1 MSNELG
7 ALDLGSVDLGDAV
20 PKESGL
26 NILTDQDGPQNDRA
40 GKELEV
46 SNPIGEGFVD
56 DFEVHTGMSA
66 GDGGSRFAA
75 TLLGAFS
82 LKENKRT
89 IH

>member
-20 PKESGL
+20 PKESGPQY
-26 NILTDQDGPQNDRA
+26 TYHDQDGPQNDRA

-66 GDGGSRFAA
+66 GDGGSQLRGNPVRR
-75 TLLGAFS
+75 LFS
-82 LKENKRT
+82 KRE
-89 IH
+89 